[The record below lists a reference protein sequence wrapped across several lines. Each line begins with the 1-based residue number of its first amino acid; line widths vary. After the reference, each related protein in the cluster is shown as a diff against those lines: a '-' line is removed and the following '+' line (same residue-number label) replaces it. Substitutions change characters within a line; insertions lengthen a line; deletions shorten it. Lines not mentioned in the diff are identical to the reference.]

1 MKLTKAQRLFVSI
14 GHLDKELIKYALWE
28 KRCSESR
35 GKIKPSHCRAR
46 LMQVKALRKKLI
58 REALCEWEKELS
70 KNSKKE
76 AEAAYHRGH
85 KVGFEAGFTALMF

>member
-14 GHLDKELIKYALWE
+14 GHLDKELIKYALLE

-46 LMQVKALRKKLI
+46 LKQVKALRKKLI
-58 REALCEWEKELS
+58 RGALCEWEKE
-70 KNSKKE
+70 KE
-76 AEAAYHRGH
+76 EAYHQGH
-85 KVGFEAGFTALMF
+85 KDGYDAGFARLWF